1 MPIMPSTQS
10 QSLISKVQRFLS
22 GLWGKPPA
30 DGALEQIM
38 CRSDFSCAYVLPE
51 RAKPIRI
58 TLKRGQ

>member
-10 QSLISKVQRFLS
+10 QSLISKIQCALF
-22 GLWGKPPA
+22 GLLRGSPTN
-30 DGALEQIM
+30 GAPEQIM
-38 CRSDFSCAYVLPE
+38 CRSDFSCAHVLPE